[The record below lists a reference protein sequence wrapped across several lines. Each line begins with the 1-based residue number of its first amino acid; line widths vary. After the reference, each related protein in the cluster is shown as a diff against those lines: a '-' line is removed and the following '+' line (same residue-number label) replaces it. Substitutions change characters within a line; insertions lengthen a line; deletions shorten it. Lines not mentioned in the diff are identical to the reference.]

1 MRWILASLFF
11 VVSALPAGSYAA
23 TVLVMGDS
31 LSAAYGIDREKG
43 WVNLLARRLS
53 RIDGE
58 YQVINA
64 SISGET
70 TSGGGRRIR
79 LLLRTHQPQI
89 VVLALGANDGLRANG
104 PQHIEH
110 NLEAMIESAK
120 RQNALVLL
128 IGIRLPPNYGASYSD
143 AFGAVFPH
151 LAERHHLPLVPF
163 LLKNVAEHEELM
175 QTDRHHP
182 TARAQP
188 LILDNVWPKLLQ
200 LLRTLP

>member
-1 MRWILASLFF
+1 
-11 VVSALPAGSYAA
+11 
-23 TVLVMGDS
+23 
-31 LSAAYGIDREKG
+31 
-43 WVNLLARRLS
+43 
-53 RIDGE
+53 
-58 YQVINA
+58 
-64 SISGET
+64 
-70 TSGGGRRIR
+70 
-79 LLLRTHQPQI
+79 
-89 VVLALGANDGLRANG
+89 
-104 PQHIEH
+104 
-110 NLEAMIESAK
+110 MIESAK
-120 RQNALVLL
+120 SQNAMVLL

-200 LLRTLP
+200 LLRTLPCPIAPMLFLTPLRNSMSNWLLRIGGEF

>member
-1 MRWILASLFF
+1 MRWVLVSLL
-11 VVSALPAGSYAA
+11 VVFALPADSYAA

-53 RIDGE
+53 RINGE
-58 YQVINA
+58 HQVINA

-70 TSGGGRRIR
+70 TSGGVRRIR
-79 LLLRTHQPQI
+79 PLLRTHPPQI

-110 NLEAMIESAK
+110 NLEALIESAK
-120 RQNALVLL
+120 RQNVLVLL

-188 LILDNVWPKLLQ
+188 LILGNVWPKLLQ

>member
-1 MRWILASLFF
+1 M
-11 VVSALPAGSYAA
+11 
-23 TVLVMGDS
+23 
-31 LSAAYGIDREKG
+31 
-43 WVNLLARRLS
+43 
-53 RIDGE
+53 
-58 YQVINA
+58 INA

-70 TSGGGRRIR
+70 TSGGVRRIR

-163 LLKNVAEHEELM
+163 LLKKVAEHEELM